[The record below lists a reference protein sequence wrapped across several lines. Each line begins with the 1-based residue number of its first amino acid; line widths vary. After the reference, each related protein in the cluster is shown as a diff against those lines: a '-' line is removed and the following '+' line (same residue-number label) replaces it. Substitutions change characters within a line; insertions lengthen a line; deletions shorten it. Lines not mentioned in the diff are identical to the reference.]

1 MPSEATPDL
10 DALEAEFLKAEDA
23 LFKARE
29 AYDKQTNRRTRSG
42 LAEASRVYDD
52 AGRAIRRAQNP
63 ERTLDLDE
71 FNRTLRRRQQ
81 IKADKR

>member
-29 AYDKQTNRRTRSG
+29 AFDKQTNRRTRTA
-42 LAEASRVYDD
+42 LAEASKAYDD
-52 AGRAIRRAQNP
+52 AGRAIRRAANP

-71 FNRTLRRRQQ
+71 YNRLIRRRQQ
-81 IKADKR
+81 VKAAK